1 MEIPIDPRA
10 FHSAAFSPYK
20 PTGFHLHSGAGNAL
34 LPCLCAQHH
43 LSPSCS
49 QTEPGREGEEGF
61 SGMIKLPLWRRLRFQ
76 LQQLWMQPWRW
87 LCSAAPVV
95 WGPGISGDLLLGGLA
110 AAQKEL
116 LQICPL
122 QMCFTG
128 DVKRCKNFF
137 RLLLG
142 NDAGPNHQLV
152 QITEIHKDWLTEPAG
167 GSALLP
173 SLKFCWSYWAL
184 HLGFCSGGG
193 KLSGLR
199 AVKYWFG
206 ETPLS
211 SVP

>member
-1 MEIPIDPRA
+1 MEIPINPQV

-152 QITEIHKDWLTEPAG
+152 QITEIHKDWLSLLEDLHCCLNSN
-167 GSALLP
+167 SAEVIGH
-173 SLKFCWSYWAL
+173 FTWAFA
-184 HLGFCSGGG
+184 LGEENWVVWEQWNID
-193 KLSGLR
+193 LER
-199 AVKYWFG
+199 HH
-206 ETPLS
+206 
-211 SVP
+211 